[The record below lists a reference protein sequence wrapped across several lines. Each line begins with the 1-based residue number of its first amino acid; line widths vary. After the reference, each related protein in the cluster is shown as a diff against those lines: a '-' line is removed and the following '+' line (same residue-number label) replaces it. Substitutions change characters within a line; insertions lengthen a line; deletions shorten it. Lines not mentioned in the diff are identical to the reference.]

1 MPAMRAVLLSISLD
15 TQSLPASRSLGIC
28 RDALRVV
35 CCLKVPSRGTSF
47 CADHVSALRRALACL
62 VSPAPDEEVNSR
74 PLPRPTRPCERA
86 ANESIT
92 HQPASQF

>member
-1 MPAMRAVLLSISLD
+1 MRAVLLSISLD

-28 RDALRVV
+28 RDALLVV

-74 PLPRPTRPCERA
+74 PLPRPPRPCERV
-86 ANESIT
+86 ANEPIT
-92 HQPASQF
+92 LQPASQF